1 MPLFIRIQFMDHV
14 HQYGTD
20 LNGNSEALIQFTAWI
35 DLFGALTHFADL
47 MNEDLLC
54 HVSPPNC
61 RQLAL

>member
-1 MPLFIRIQFMDHV
+1 MDHV